1 MLPQFVCLLEVS
13 CQGRLRVGSQAA
25 RVSSPVAL
33 EEDVRGGRR
42 GILWQGGGQ
51 RGSGG
56 KGRLE
61 EAREMADG
69 IEEEGKE
76 TGGGE

>member
-33 EEDVRGGRR
+33 EEDVRGGR
-42 GILWQGGGQ
+42 GGQ